1 MRQAAVRLKNK
12 IGDKHHRE
20 SNRLHQQKCRML
32 KVVPQSPSK
41 YHKVVKSLCK
51 AASSSPRKKLILQNC
66 LSSFK
71 FESIPTPKPKLS
83 ILQLQML
90 CRQNRL
96 FEHKQ
101 LVTKIKREYG
111 SINKASL
118 QLHVPYKTLH
128 SLCKPLEKKR
138 KTVCET
144 WVNIR
149 LFYNKEI
156 VSHEHPS
163 VRLKGRRFMTSTL
176 EECFTLYKDDCK
188 KEFKVAISFSTFAHL
203 RPHNVYKIDQTPD
216 RMYM

>member
-1 MRQAAVRLKNK
+1 METNHIDLKRQMNALKMHNYRRSLIGEKRENFLKKECLRQAAVRLKNK

-20 SNRLHQQKCRML
+20 SKRLHQQKCRML

-51 AASSSPRKKLILQNC
+51 AASSSLQKKLILQNC

-90 CRQNRL
+90 HRQNRL

-118 QLHVPYKTLH
+118 QLHVPYKTLQFVQTFG
-128 SLCKPLEKKR
+128 EKK
-138 KTVCET
+138 K
-144 WVNIR
+144 N
-149 LFYNKEI
+149 
-156 VSHEHPS
+156 SS
-163 VRLKGRRFMTSTL
+163 
-176 EECFTLYKDDCK
+176 
-188 KEFKVAISFSTFAHL
+188 
-203 RPHNVYKIDQTPD
+203 
-216 RMYM
+216 